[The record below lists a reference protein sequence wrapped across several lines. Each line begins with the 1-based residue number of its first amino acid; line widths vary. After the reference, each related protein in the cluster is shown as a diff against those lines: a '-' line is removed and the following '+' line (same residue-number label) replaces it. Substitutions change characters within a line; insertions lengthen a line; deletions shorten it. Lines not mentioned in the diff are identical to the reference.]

1 MKNIAC
7 AAASA
12 ALILGV
18 SAPITFVASPAQAAS
33 PAQSYCEDQLGGTYS
48 KSGGQITCTVTT
60 YDTTG
65 ANGHGQPITTT
76 TYYYDNGTWNNDP
89 QSGSNDGP
97 CVGPG
102 NSGDGS
108 AHCN

>member
-1 MKNIAC
+1 MRKIAS

-12 ALILGV
+12 ALILTAFTPV
-18 SAPITFVASPAQAAS
+18 AFIASPALAAS
-33 PAQSYCEDQLGGTYS
+33 PAQSYCEDTLDGTYS

-65 ANGHGQPITTT
+65 ANGHGQPITTSV
-76 TYYYDNGTWNNDP
+76 YYYSNGTWNNDP
-89 QSGSNDGP
+89 QGGSDDGP

-108 AHCN
+108 AHC